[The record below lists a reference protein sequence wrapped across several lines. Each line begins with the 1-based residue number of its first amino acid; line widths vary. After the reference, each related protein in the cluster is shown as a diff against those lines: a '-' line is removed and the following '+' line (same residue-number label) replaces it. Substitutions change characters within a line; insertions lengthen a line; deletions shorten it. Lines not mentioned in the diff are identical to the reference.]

1 MQADSFKE
9 FPKIELHLHLDCS
22 LSFDVVKQI
31 DSNITLKDYK
41 KLFQASPNCTSLKD
55 YISCADRAIELMQPK
70 ENLELIVED
79 LFKQLKN
86 DNVIYAEIRFAP
98 LLHCDKNL
106 TESEVVKIVSD
117 SSLLCSKK
125 YKIDYGL
132 ILCTLRHYTKD
143 QSIRTAKLVNDLAKK
158 IRKKVSIGFRL
169 NPNVDAKTH
178 KNISTG
184 KAENKF
190 GLSIKNFKVFLKT
203 VKTFKYVK
211 LDALSVHIGSQILN
225 DAPFKKTLN
234 VMSKLIKELKL
245 NLKYVDLGGGFGINY
260 TDKVKPINLSKY
272 SKLVHNFS
280 KKLNCRIIFEPG
292 RSIIGNTGLLIS
304 KIQFIKKGTNKNF
317 IILDAGMNDFMRPAL
332 YEAFHKIIPIS
343 KKSSRMKGKIE
354 FVGPICESTCK
365 FGVYKNYPK
374 IDENDFVAITNVGA
388 YGSSLSSNYNTR
400 PLVAEI
406 LINKNKLRYIRKRQN
421 LLKLINS

>member
-1 MQADSFKE
+1 MQNLRYVSKNLFVEK
-9 FPKIELHLHLDCS
+9 
-22 LSFDVVKQI
+22 LSIKNILKKNKTPFYIYSENQITYNFLKFANTFRKTNPLICFAAKSNSNSNILGILGRLGAGADVV
-31 DSNITLKDYK
+31 SGGELLKALK
-41 KLFQASPNCTSLKD
+41 AGIKPNKIVFSGVGKTEEELK
-55 YISCADRAIELMQPK
+55 IAINKRIL
-70 ENLELIVED
+70 LI
-79 LFKQLKN
+79 N
-86 DNVIYAEIRFAP
+86 
-98 LLHCDKNL
+98 C
-106 TESEVVKIVSD
+106 ESESE
-117 SSLLCSKK
+117 
-125 YKIDYGL
+125 
-132 ILCTLRHYTKD
+132 
-143 QSIRTAKLVNDLAKK
+143 AKLVNNLAKK
-158 IRKKVSIGFRL
+158 LKKKVSIGFRL

-190 GLSIKNFKVFLKT
+190 GLSIKNFKIFLKT
-203 VKTFKYVK
+203 INSFKNIK

-225 DAPFKKTLN
+225 DAPFRKTLN

-260 TDKVKPINLSKY
+260 TDKEKPINLNKY
-272 SKLVHNFS
+272 SKLVHNFA
-280 KKLNCRIIFEPG
+280 KKLKCRIIFEPG

-343 KKSSRMKGKIE
+343 KKSSRMKDKIE

-374 IDENDFVAITNVGA
+374 VNENDFVAITNVGA

-400 PLVAEI
+400 PLIAEI
-406 LINKNKLRYIRKRQN
+406 LINKNKLRYIRKKQN

>member
-1 MQADSFKE
+1 MQNLRYVGKNLFVEK
-9 FPKIELHLHLDCS
+9 
-22 LSFDVVKQI
+22 LSIKNILKKNKTPFYIYSENQIAFNFLKFANTFRKTDPLICFAAKSNSNLNILRVLGKLGAGADVV
-31 DSNITLKDYK
+31 SGGELLKALKAGIRPNKIVFSGVGKTEEELKIAINK
-41 KLFQASPNCTSLKD
+41 KILLINC
-55 YISCADRAIELMQPK
+55 
-70 ENLELIVED
+70 
-79 LFKQLKN
+79 
-86 DNVIYAEIRFAP
+86 
-98 LLHCDKNL
+98 
-106 TESEVVKIVSD
+106 ESESE
-117 SSLLCSKK
+117 
-125 YKIDYGL
+125 
-132 ILCTLRHYTKD
+132 
-143 QSIRTAKLVNDLAKK
+143 AKLVNNLSKK
-158 IRKKVSIGFRL
+158 LRKKVSIGFRL

-190 GLSIKNFKVFLKT
+190 GLSIKNFKIFLKT
-203 VKTFKYVK
+203 VKTFKNVK
-211 LDALSVHIGSQILN
+211 LEALSVHIGSQILN
-225 DAPFKKTLN
+225 DTPFRKTLN

-260 TDKVKPINLSKY
+260 TDKEKPINLSKY

-280 KKLNCRIIFEPG
+280 KKLNCKIIFEPG

-304 KIQFIKKGTNKNF
+304 KIQFIKKGANKNF

-343 KKSSRMKGKIE
+343 RKSSKMKGKIE
-354 FVGPICESTCK
+354 FVGPICETTCK

-374 IDENDFVAITNVGA
+374 INENEFVAITNVGA

-400 PLVAEI
+400 PLIAEI
-406 LINKNKLRYIRKRQN
+406 LINKNKLRYIRKKQN

>member
-1 MQADSFKE
+1 MQNLRYVGKNLFVEK
-9 FPKIELHLHLDCS
+9 
-22 LSFDVVKQI
+22 LSIKNILKKNKTPFYIYSENQITYNFLKFANTFRKTNPLICFAAKSNSNSNILGILGRLGAGADVV
-31 DSNITLKDYK
+31 SGGELLKALK
-41 KLFQASPNCTSLKD
+41 AGIKPNKIVFSGVGKTEEELK
-55 YISCADRAIELMQPK
+55 IAINKRIL
-70 ENLELIVED
+70 LI
-79 LFKQLKN
+79 N
-86 DNVIYAEIRFAP
+86 
-98 LLHCDKNL
+98 C
-106 TESEVVKIVSD
+106 ESESE
-117 SSLLCSKK
+117 
-125 YKIDYGL
+125 
-132 ILCTLRHYTKD
+132 
-143 QSIRTAKLVNDLAKK
+143 AKLINNLAKK
-158 IRKKVSIGFRL
+158 LKKKVSIGFRL

-190 GLSIKNFKVFLKT
+190 GLSIKNFKIFLKT
-203 VKTFKYVK
+203 INSFKNIK

-225 DAPFKKTLN
+225 DSPFRKTLN

-260 TDKVKPINLSKY
+260 TDKEKPINLNKY
-272 SKLVHNFS
+272 SKLVHNFA
-280 KKLNCRIIFEPG
+280 KKLKCRIIFEPG

-343 KKSSRMKGKIE
+343 KKSSRMKDKIE

-374 IDENDFVAITNVGA
+374 VNENDFVAITNVGA

-400 PLVAEI
+400 PLIAEI
-406 LINKNKLRYIRKRQN
+406 LINKNKLRYIRKKQN

>member
-1 MQADSFKE
+1 MQNLRYVGKNLFIEKLSIKNILKKNKTPFYIYSENQIAFNFLKFANTFKKTDPLIC
-9 FPKIELHLHLDCS
+9 FAAKSNSNLNILRVLGRLGAGA
-22 LSFDVVKQI
+22 DVV
-31 DSNITLKDYK
+31 SGGELLKALKAGIKPNKIVFSGVGKTEDELKIAISK
-41 KLFQASPNCTSLKD
+41 KILLINC
-55 YISCADRAIELMQPK
+55 
-70 ENLELIVED
+70 
-79 LFKQLKN
+79 
-86 DNVIYAEIRFAP
+86 
-98 LLHCDKNL
+98 
-106 TESEVVKIVSD
+106 ESESE
-117 SSLLCSKK
+117 
-125 YKIDYGL
+125 
-132 ILCTLRHYTKD
+132 
-143 QSIRTAKLVNDLAKK
+143 AKLVNNLAKK

-203 VKTFKYVK
+203 VKTFNNVK
-211 LDALSVHIGSQILN
+211 LEALSVHIGSQILN
-225 DAPFKKTLN
+225 DTPFRKTLN

-260 TDKVKPINLSKY
+260 TDKEKPINLSKY
-272 SKLVHNFS
+272 SKMVHNFS

-374 IDENDFVAITNVGA
+374 INENEFVAITNVGA

>member
-1 MQADSFKE
+1 MQNLRYVGKNLFVEKLSIKNILKKNKTPFYIYSENQITFNFLKFANTFKKTNPLIC
-9 FPKIELHLHLDCS
+9 FAAKSNSNLNILRILGKLGAGA
-22 LSFDVVKQI
+22 DVV
-31 DSNITLKDYK
+31 SGGELLKALKAGIRPNKIVFSGVGKTEEELKIAINK
-41 KLFQASPNCTSLKD
+41 KILLINC
-55 YISCADRAIELMQPK
+55 
-70 ENLELIVED
+70 
-79 LFKQLKN
+79 
-86 DNVIYAEIRFAP
+86 
-98 LLHCDKNL
+98 
-106 TESEVVKIVSD
+106 ESESE
-117 SSLLCSKK
+117 
-125 YKIDYGL
+125 
-132 ILCTLRHYTKD
+132 
-143 QSIRTAKLVNDLAKK
+143 AKLVNNLSKK
-158 IRKKVSIGFRL
+158 LRKKVSIGFRL

-190 GLSIKNFKVFLKT
+190 GLSIKNFKIFLKT
-203 VKTFKYVK
+203 VKSFKNVK

-225 DAPFKKTLN
+225 DAPFRKTLN

-260 TDKVKPINLSKY
+260 TDREKPINLSKY

-332 YEAFHKIIPIS
+332 YEAFHKIVPIS
-343 KKSSRMKGKIE
+343 KKSSRMRGKIE

-374 IDENDFVAITNVGA
+374 INENEFVAITNVGA

-406 LINKNKLRYIRKRQN
+406 LINKNKLRYIRKKQN

>member
-1 MQADSFKE
+1 MQNLRYVGNNLFVEKLSIKNILKKNKTPFYIYSEGQIAFNFLKFANTFKKTDPLIC
-9 FPKIELHLHLDCS
+9 FAAKSNSNLNILRVLGKLGAGA
-22 LSFDVVKQI
+22 DVV
-31 DSNITLKDYK
+31 SGGELLKALKAGIRPNKIVFSGVGKTEEELKIAINK
-41 KLFQASPNCTSLKD
+41 KILLINC
-55 YISCADRAIELMQPK
+55 
-70 ENLELIVED
+70 
-79 LFKQLKN
+79 
-86 DNVIYAEIRFAP
+86 
-98 LLHCDKNL
+98 
-106 TESEVVKIVSD
+106 ESESE
-117 SSLLCSKK
+117 
-125 YKIDYGL
+125 
-132 ILCTLRHYTKD
+132 
-143 QSIRTAKLVNDLAKK
+143 AKLVNNLSKK
-158 IRKKVSIGFRL
+158 SRKKVSIGFRL

-203 VKTFKYVK
+203 VKTFKNVK
-211 LDALSVHIGSQILN
+211 LEALSVHIGSQILN
-225 DAPFKKTLN
+225 DTPFRKTLN

-260 TDKVKPINLSKY
+260 NDKEKPINLSKY

-280 KKLNCRIIFEPG
+280 KKINCKIIFEPG

-304 KIQFIKKGTNKNF
+304 KIQFIKKGANKNF

-354 FVGPICESTCK
+354 FVGPICETTCK

-374 IDENDFVAITNVGA
+374 INENEFVAITNVGA

-406 LINKNKLRYIRKRQN
+406 LINKNKLRYIRKKQN

>member
-1 MQADSFKE
+1 MQNLRYVGKNLFVEK
-9 FPKIELHLHLDCS
+9 
-22 LSFDVVKQI
+22 LSIKNILKKNKTPFYIYSENQITYNFLKFANTFRKTNPLICFAAKSNSNSNILGILGRLGAGADVV
-31 DSNITLKDYK
+31 SGGELLKALK
-41 KLFQASPNCTSLKD
+41 AGIKPNKIVFSGVGKTEEELK
-55 YISCADRAIELMQPK
+55 IAINKRIL
-70 ENLELIVED
+70 LI
-79 LFKQLKN
+79 N
-86 DNVIYAEIRFAP
+86 
-98 LLHCDKNL
+98 C
-106 TESEVVKIVSD
+106 ESESE
-117 SSLLCSKK
+117 
-125 YKIDYGL
+125 
-132 ILCTLRHYTKD
+132 
-143 QSIRTAKLVNDLAKK
+143 AKLVNNLAKK
-158 IRKKVSIGFRL
+158 LKKKVSIGFRL

-190 GLSIKNFKVFLKT
+190 GLSIKNFKIFLKT
-203 VKTFKYVK
+203 INSFKNIK

-225 DAPFKKTLN
+225 DAPFRKTLN
-234 VMSKLIKELKL
+234 VIGKLIKELKL

-260 TDKVKPINLSKY
+260 TDKEKPINLNKY
-272 SKLVHNFS
+272 SKLVHNFA
-280 KKLNCRIIFEPG
+280 KKLKCRIIFEPG

-343 KKSSRMKGKIE
+343 KKSSRMKDKIE

-374 IDENDFVAITNVGA
+374 VNENDFVAITNVGA

-400 PLVAEI
+400 PLIAEI
-406 LINKNKLRYIRKRQN
+406 LINKNKLRYIRKKQN

>member
-1 MQADSFKE
+1 MQ
-9 FPKIELHLHLDCS
+9 
-22 LSFDVVKQI
+22 
-31 DSNITLKDYK
+31 
-41 KLFQASPNCTSLKD
+41 
-55 YISCADRAIELMQPK
+55 
-70 ENLELIVED
+70 NLRYV
-79 LFKQLKN
+79 
-86 DNVIYAEIRFAP
+86 
-98 LLHCDKNL
+98 DKNL
-106 TESEVVKIVSD
+106 FIEKLSIKNILKKNKTPFYIYSENQITLNFLEFANTFKKTNPLICFAAKSNSNLNILRVLGRLGAGADVVSGGELLKALKAGIRPTKIVFSGVGKTEEELKIAINKKILLINCESESE
-117 SSLLCSKK
+117 
-125 YKIDYGL
+125 
-132 ILCTLRHYTKD
+132 
-143 QSIRTAKLVNDLAKK
+143 AKLVNNLATKL
-158 IRKKVSIGFRL
+158 RKKVSIGFRL

-203 VKTFKYVK
+203 IKSFKNVK

-225 DAPFKKTLN
+225 DAPFRKTLN

-260 TDKVKPINLSKY
+260 NDKEKPINLNKY

-304 KIQFIKKGTNKNF
+304 KIQFIKKGTNKSF

-343 KKSSRMKGKIE
+343 RKSSRMRGKIE

-365 FGVYKNYPK
+365 FGLYKNYPK
-374 IDENDFVAITNVGA
+374 INENEFVAITNVGA

-400 PLVAEI
+400 PLIAEI
-406 LINKNKLRYIRKRQN
+406 LINKNKLRYIRKKQN

>member
-1 MQADSFKE
+1 MQNLRYVGKNLFVEK
-9 FPKIELHLHLDCS
+9 
-22 LSFDVVKQI
+22 LSIKNILKKNKTPFYIYSENQITYNFLKFANTFRKTNPLICFAAKSNSNSNILGILGRLGAGADVV
-31 DSNITLKDYK
+31 SGGELLKALK
-41 KLFQASPNCTSLKD
+41 AGIKPNKIVFSGVGKTEEELK
-55 YISCADRAIELMQPK
+55 IAINKRIL
-70 ENLELIVED
+70 LI
-79 LFKQLKN
+79 N
-86 DNVIYAEIRFAP
+86 
-98 LLHCDKNL
+98 C
-106 TESEVVKIVSD
+106 ESESE
-117 SSLLCSKK
+117 
-125 YKIDYGL
+125 
-132 ILCTLRHYTKD
+132 
-143 QSIRTAKLVNDLAKK
+143 AKLINNLAKK
-158 IRKKVSIGFRL
+158 QKRKVSIGFRL

-190 GLSIKNFKVFLKT
+190 GLSIKNFKIFLKT
-203 VKTFKYVK
+203 INSFKNIK

-225 DAPFKKTLN
+225 DAPFRKTLN

-260 TDKVKPINLSKY
+260 TDKEKPINLNKY
-272 SKLVHNFS
+272 SKLVHNFA
-280 KKLNCRIIFEPG
+280 KKLKCRIIFEPG

-332 YEAFHKIIPIS
+332 YEAFHKIIPVS
-343 KKSSRMKGKIE
+343 KKSSRMKDKIE

-374 IDENDFVAITNVGA
+374 VNENDFVAITNVGA

-400 PLVAEI
+400 PLIAEI
-406 LINKNKLRYIRKRQN
+406 LINKNKLRYIRKKQN

>member
-1 MQADSFKE
+1 MQNLRYVGKNLFVEK
-9 FPKIELHLHLDCS
+9 
-22 LSFDVVKQI
+22 LSIKNILKKNKTPFYIYSENQITFNFLKFANTFRKTNPLICFAAKSNSNSNILRILGRLGAGADVV
-31 DSNITLKDYK
+31 SGGELLKALK
-41 KLFQASPNCTSLKD
+41 AGIKPNKIVFSGVGKTEEELK
-55 YISCADRAIELMQPK
+55 IAINNRIL
-70 ENLELIVED
+70 LI
-79 LFKQLKN
+79 N
-86 DNVIYAEIRFAP
+86 
-98 LLHCDKNL
+98 C
-106 TESEVVKIVSD
+106 ESESE
-117 SSLLCSKK
+117 
-125 YKIDYGL
+125 
-132 ILCTLRHYTKD
+132 
-143 QSIRTAKLVNDLAKK
+143 AKLINNLAKK
-158 IRKKVSIGFRL
+158 LKKKVSIGFRL

-190 GLSIKNFKVFLKT
+190 GLSIKNFKIFLKT
-203 VKTFKYVK
+203 INSFKNIK

-225 DAPFKKTLN
+225 DAPFRKTLN

-260 TDKVKPINLSKY
+260 TDKEKPINLNKY
-272 SKLVHNFS
+272 SKLVHNFA
-280 KKLNCRIIFEPG
+280 KKLKCRIIFEPG

-343 KKSSRMKGKIE
+343 KKSSRMKDKIE

-374 IDENDFVAITNVGA
+374 VNENDFVAITNVGA

-400 PLVAEI
+400 PLIAEI
-406 LINKNKLRYIRKRQN
+406 LINKNKLRYIRKKQN

>member
-1 MQADSFKE
+1 MQNLRYVGKNLFVEK
-9 FPKIELHLHLDCS
+9 
-22 LSFDVVKQI
+22 LSIKNILKKNNTPFYIYSENQITYNFLKFANTFRKTNPLICFAAKSNSNSNILRILGRLGAGADVV
-31 DSNITLKDYK
+31 SGGELLKALKAGIKPNKIVFSGVGKTEEELKIAINK
-41 KLFQASPNCTSLKD
+41 KILLINC
-55 YISCADRAIELMQPK
+55 
-70 ENLELIVED
+70 
-79 LFKQLKN
+79 
-86 DNVIYAEIRFAP
+86 
-98 LLHCDKNL
+98 
-106 TESEVVKIVSD
+106 ESESE
-117 SSLLCSKK
+117 
-125 YKIDYGL
+125 
-132 ILCTLRHYTKD
+132 
-143 QSIRTAKLVNDLAKK
+143 AKLVNNLAKK
-158 IRKKVSIGFRL
+158 LKKKVSIGFRL

-190 GLSIKNFKVFLKT
+190 GLSIKNFKIFLKT
-203 VKTFKYVK
+203 INSFKNIK

-225 DAPFKKTLN
+225 DAPFRKTLN

-260 TDKVKPINLSKY
+260 TDKEKPINLNKY
-272 SKLVHNFS
+272 SKLVHNFA

-343 KKSSRMKGKIE
+343 KKSSRMKDKIE

-374 IDENDFVAITNVGA
+374 VNENDFVAITNVGA

-400 PLVAEI
+400 PLIAEI
-406 LINKNKLRYIRKRQN
+406 LINKNKLRYIRKKQN

>member
-1 MQADSFKE
+1 MQNLRYVGKNLFIEKLSIKNILKKNKTPFYIYSENQIAFNFLKFSNTFKKTDPLIC
-9 FPKIELHLHLDCS
+9 FAAKSNSNLNILRVLGRLGAGA
-22 LSFDVVKQI
+22 DVV
-31 DSNITLKDYK
+31 SGGELLKALKAGIKPNKIVFSGVGKTEDELKIAINK
-41 KLFQASPNCTSLKD
+41 KILLINC
-55 YISCADRAIELMQPK
+55 
-70 ENLELIVED
+70 
-79 LFKQLKN
+79 
-86 DNVIYAEIRFAP
+86 
-98 LLHCDKNL
+98 
-106 TESEVVKIVSD
+106 ESESE
-117 SSLLCSKK
+117 
-125 YKIDYGL
+125 
-132 ILCTLRHYTKD
+132 
-143 QSIRTAKLVNDLAKK
+143 AKLVNNLAKK

-203 VKTFKYVK
+203 LKSFKNVK

-225 DAPFKKTLN
+225 DTPFRKTLN
-234 VMSKLIKELKL
+234 VMSKLIQELKL
-245 NLKYVDLGGGFGINY
+245 DLKYVDLGGGFGINY
-260 TDKVKPINLSKY
+260 TDKEKPINLSKY
-272 SKLVHNFS
+272 SKMVHNFS

-365 FGVYKNYPK
+365 FGVYKNYP
-374 IDENDFVAITNVGA
+374 IINENEFVAITNVGA